1 MGVSLRLLVIKN
13 ILTSSGKGIFF
24 NPASLRFL
32 ILRFLGMTLLPKT
45 MENQLN
51 YDWIV
56 RRNFAEADFWLI
68 NKGSCESLG
77 KPVKQYEP
85 FLTGIKCP
93 VLILPDYGFYLCLYL
108 YQMGLWKQ
116 YSIGSTNY
124 KNLRLN
130 DVKEVFQYIAR
141 QHRSQDKARF
151 KSFMPAPVPAE
162 KQQFYASL

>member
-1 MGVSLRLLVIKN
+1 M
-13 ILTSSGKGIFF
+13 
-24 NPASLRFL
+24 RFL

-45 MENQLN
+45 RENQFN

-93 VLILPDYGFYLCLYL
+93 VLILPDYGFYLCVYL
-108 YQMGLWKQ
+108 HQMGLWKH

-130 DVKEVFQYIAR
+130 DVKEVFEYIAR

-151 KSFMPAPVPAE
+151 KSFIPAPVSAE
-162 KQQFYASL
+162 RQHFYASL

>member
-1 MGVSLRLLVIKN
+1 
-13 ILTSSGKGIFF
+13 
-24 NPASLRFL
+24 
-32 ILRFLGMTLLPKT
+32 
-45 MENQLN
+45 MENQFN

-56 RRNFAEADFWLI
+56 HRNFAEADFWLI

-77 KPVKQYEP
+77 KPVKLYEP

-108 YQMGLWKQ
+108 HQMGLWKH

-124 KNLRLN
+124 KNLRLS

-151 KSFMPAPVPAE
+151 KSFMSAPVPADR
-162 KQQFYASL
+162 

>member
-1 MGVSLRLLVIKN
+1 M
-13 ILTSSGKGIFF
+13 
-24 NPASLRFL
+24 

-45 MENQLN
+45 MENQSS

-108 YQMGLWKQ
+108 HQMGLWKH

-162 KQQFYASL
+162 RQQFYAAL